1 LTTTAENATDV
12 EAGSGSRTGPSLVL
26 ASGSPRR
33 RELLEQL
40 AVEFIIRVA
49 DIDETPISGEQ
60 PEVYVRRLA
69 EGKARAASAAGDST
83 TGEPGE
89 VILAADT
96 IVALDGQLL
105 GKPRDAADA
114 RRMLRDLSAR
124 EHDVLT
130 GVAVLESSGTLH
142 AEVESTRV
150 RFGTLSEAEVSW
162 YAASG
167 EPLDKAGA
175 YAIQGLGALFV
186 ETVTGNYSNVVGLPL
201 PLVYRLLKQA
211 GFSLIKLRT

>member
-1 LTTTAENATDV
+1 MTAKAEYAPKVDTDPV
-12 EAGSGSRTGPSLVL
+12 SQPGPSLVL

-40 AVEFIIRVA
+40 GVEFITRVA

-60 PEVYVRRLA
+60 PDVYVRRLA
-69 EGKARAASAAGDST
+69 EGKARAARAATGS

-89 VILAADT
+89 VVLAADT
-96 IVALDGQLL
+96 IVALDGRLL

-130 GVAVLESSGTLH
+130 GVAVLEPSGNLH

-150 RFGTLSEAEVSW
+150 RFGALSEAEVSW
-162 YAASG
+162 YAESG

-186 ETVTGNYSNVVGLPL
+186 ETITGNYSNVVGLPL
-201 PLVYRLLKQA
+201 PLVYRLLRQA